1 MVRQVDTRGKITT
14 LAGCGEAG
22 FSPDHTP
29 ATRARLHKPL
39 GLAVSPDGV
48 VYVSDS
54 RNNRVR
60 CIAADGTLQTIA
72 GCDTAGDAGDR
83 GPATRASLNEP
94 HGLCLY
100 GDDILLI
107 SDHYNN
113 RIKAVKLART

>member
-1 MVRQVDTRGKITT
+1 M
-14 LAGCGEAG
+14 
-22 FSPDHTP
+22 
-29 ATRARLHKPL
+29 
-39 GLAVSPDGV
+39 
-48 VYVSDS
+48 
-54 RNNRVR
+54 
-60 CIAADGTLQTIA
+60 
-72 GCDTAGDAGDR
+72 